1 MFPIEFPKVFFF
13 CSGSEQ
19 ISCVFLC
26 CEMVQNGIPSIFIF
40 QGMDRNKLRG
50 SACFSLL
57 RIAPERYSELYCLL
71 LEWLGTEFRAFL
83 FRETEEILPEW
94 IKISVGSEFHGIIF
108 FTENANPKPYKIS
121 KLLMPMFSMPSN
133 FGTLVTLGTLFV
145 ANSQTPCMEN
155 KQLRGNIVFRTNNK
169 CINPDFHMSSPP

>member
-1 MFPIEFPKVFFF
+1 MFRIEFPKVFFF

-57 RIAPERYSELYCLL
+57 RIAPDVIPSFICLL

-94 IKISVGSEFHGIIF
+94 IKIFVGFAFRGIIF
-108 FTENANPKPYKIS
+108 FTENANPKPNKNLITFNAHVQYA
-121 KLLMPMFSMPSN
+121 LQLWD
-133 FGTLVTLGTLFV
+133 LGYV
-145 ANSQTPCMEN
+145 
-155 KQLRGNIVFRTNNK
+155 GNII
-169 CINPDFHMSSPP
+169 CC